1 MSTGSGIDIAVGGHM
16 AEGIGGGGVRLGKDT
31 MGGGGGG

>member
-1 MSTGSGIDIAVGGHM
+1 MSTGSGIDNAVGGHM
-16 AEGIGGGGVRLGKDT
+16 VGGMGGGGVRLGKDI